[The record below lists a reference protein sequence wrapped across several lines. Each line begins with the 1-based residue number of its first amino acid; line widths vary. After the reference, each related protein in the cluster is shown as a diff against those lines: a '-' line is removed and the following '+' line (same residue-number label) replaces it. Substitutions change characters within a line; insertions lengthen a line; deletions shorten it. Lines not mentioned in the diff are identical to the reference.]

1 MWAAQYEQQREVPW
15 HPPGSMDAAFA
26 DWATPSLPA
35 MTKLCARLAPAAD
48 PDDLVQESL
57 VRAWLNW
64 HRFDP
69 ARGSASAW
77 LLAIAADR
85 ARDARRTRVRRSR
98 VVDDAAALPER
109 SVEPTGADIDLERA
123 VGELAERQ
131 RLAVDCFYFVGLSV
145 TETAAVMRC
154 STGTVKSTL
163 SDARERLRMLLGDD
177 HG

>member
-1 MWAAQYEQQREVPW
+1 MTAGTP
-15 HPPGSMDAAFA
+15 MDAAFA

-69 ARGSASAW
+69 TRGTASAW

-85 ARDARRTRVRRSR
+85 ARDARRTRVRRLR
-98 VVDDAAALPER
+98 VVDDAAEVPEGQ
-109 SVEPTGADIDLERA
+109 VEPTHGDVDLERA
-123 VGELAERQ
+123 VAQLAERQ
-131 RLAVDCFYFVGLSV
+131 RLAVDCFYFVGLTV
-145 TETAAVMRC
+145 VETAAVMQC
-154 STGTVKSTL
+154 SAGTVKSTL
-163 SDARERLRMLLGDD
+163 SDARERLRMLLGDND
-177 HG
+177 G